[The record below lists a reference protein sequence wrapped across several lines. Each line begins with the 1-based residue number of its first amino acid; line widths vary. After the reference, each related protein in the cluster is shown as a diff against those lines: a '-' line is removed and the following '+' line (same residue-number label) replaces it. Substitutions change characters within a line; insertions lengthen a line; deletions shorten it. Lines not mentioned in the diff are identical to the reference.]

1 VERTAQ
7 PKTKAHLAARAGGSS
22 RRSEEANLATSLAGS
37 RGRRMV
43 HRRMSSRE
51 RRMVLLRMS
60 RLASSARFHQ
70 RDAMMRPLAAGR
82 GLWRGCGISNL
93 VAYCWSLRTVLQPL
107 NLTLDLEHAHV
118 SGYSTVMQGIRKR
131 AERRSRLSPSDAIGD
146 TVNLA
151 SPCGAPIFHD
161 WPF

>member
-1 VERTAQ
+1 
-7 PKTKAHLAARAGGSS
+7 
-22 RRSEEANLATSLAGS
+22 
-37 RGRRMV
+37 
-43 HRRMSSRE
+43 
-51 RRMVLLRMS
+51 
-60 RLASSARFHQ
+60 
-70 RDAMMRPLAAGR
+70 MMRPLAAGR